1 MLDAN
6 LKNQLK
12 AYLEKVTQPFEIV
25 ASLDDGAKSQEL
37 LGLLEDISSLSDKI
51 TLYSDGQYL
60 VNTMTKGWKRK
71 ANVDLW
77 SRLDALVASAN
88 RS

>member
-25 ASLDDGAKSQEL
+25 ASLDDGAKSREL
-37 LGLLEDISSLSDKI
+37 LGLLEER
-51 TLYSDGQYL
+51 G
-60 VNTMTKGWKRK
+60 R
-71 ANVDLW
+71 AA
-77 SRLDALVASAN
+77 ALEMK
-88 RS
+88 